1 MGKGLLV
8 LMTPAFPTA
17 LTLPEPRRDSV
28 LPLCA
33 ALGLHC
39 DNASAGLLLCFPRG
53 PLDEV
58 SWGMSE
64 APLLPRVSL
73 PSSSPFLSAWHSGLL
88 FSLRV
93 KIIEIF
99 TCPLAKDKAHV
110 DG

>member
-8 LMTPAFPTA
+8 LMTPAFPTP

-39 DNASAGLLLCFPRG
+39 DNASAGLLLRFPRG

-58 SWGMSE
+58 SWGCQR
-64 APLLPRVSL
+64 LLSSPVSL
-73 PSSSPFLSAWHSGLL
+73 FLVLL
-88 FSLRV
+88 LSFLPGTQA
-93 KIIEIF
+93 F
-99 TCPLAKDKAHV
+99 YLA
-110 DG
+110 